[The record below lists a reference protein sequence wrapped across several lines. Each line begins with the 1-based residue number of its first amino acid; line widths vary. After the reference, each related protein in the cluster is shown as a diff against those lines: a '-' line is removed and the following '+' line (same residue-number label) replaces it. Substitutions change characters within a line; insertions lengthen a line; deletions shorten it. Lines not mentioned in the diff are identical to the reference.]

1 MHVDELDESSSSW
14 YLANP
19 TAAVEV
25 HLAVLGLHD
34 LDAFGDV
41 SVVQRRG
48 RVGELVGLDDPKR
61 SNTRASGGQQ
71 QGGDGG
77 GQRQH
82 GPGVK
87 MTTNNGARR
96 GDGRDGLEPWTR
108 PEVGEGAVDGSRTRS
123 RGGGAPVWRQA
134 KQQGG
139 DARGR
144 LGCGTRKGDARTQRV
159 DGAARCR
166 GEAGSRQG

>member
-1 MHVDELDESSSSW
+1 MHVDELDESSSSC

-41 SVVQRRG
+41 SVVRRRG

-71 QGGDGG
+71 RGGDGG

-82 GPGVK
+82 S
-87 MTTNNGARR
+87 A
-96 GDGRDGLEPWTR
+96 
-108 PEVGEGAVDGSRTRS
+108 
-123 RGGGAPVWRQA
+123 RGGN
-134 KQQGG
+134 
-139 DARGR
+139 D
-144 LGCGTRKGDARTQRV
+144 DEQR
-159 DGAARCR
+159 RPKR
-166 GEAGSRQG
+166 

>member
-1 MHVDELDESSSSW
+1 M
-14 YLANP
+14 
-19 TAAVEV
+19 
-25 HLAVLGLHD
+25 AVLGLHD

-87 MTTNNGARR
+87 MTTNRGARR

-108 PEVGEGAVDGSRTRS
+108 PEVG
-123 RGGGAPVWRQA
+123 
-134 KQQGG
+134 
-139 DARGR
+139 
-144 LGCGTRKGDARTQRV
+144 
-159 DGAARCR
+159 GAAATTAEPGVKAAELLFSDKRSSKE
-166 GEAGSRQG
+166 EALGDG